1 MRALWL
7 VFATFAFATWD
18 LSYDHGAVIGTVYGI
33 ARELLRP
40 LGLA

>member
-7 VFATFAFATWD
+7 VFATFALAAWD
-18 LSYDHGAVIGTVYGI
+18 LSYDHGAVIGTVYDL

-40 LGLA
+40 LWLA